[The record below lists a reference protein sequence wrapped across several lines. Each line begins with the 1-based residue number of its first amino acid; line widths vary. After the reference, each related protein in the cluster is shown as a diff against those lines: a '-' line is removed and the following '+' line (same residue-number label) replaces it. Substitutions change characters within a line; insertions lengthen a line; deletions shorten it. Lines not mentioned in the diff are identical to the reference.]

1 MGPIVNGIKK
11 EYAGCM
17 QVELVN
23 FHERSTWHDLLD
35 PLGSP
40 EFDLLDS
47 TKSVIYRW
55 FGVVEK
61 EEFSAVLDP
70 LCG

>member
-1 MGPIVNGIKK
+1 MEPIVNGIKK
-11 EYAGCM
+11 EYAACM
-17 QVELVN
+17 QVERVN
-23 FHERSTWHDLLD
+23 FHDRSAWHDLLF

-47 TKSVIYRW
+47 SKTVLYRW
-55 FGVVEK
+55 IGVVGK